1 MFWWRTGEIRCLARR
16 AGWRKAGNETTA
28 DRIAIRRE
36 DFRCFFPP
44 SVNMTNSITGY
55 LRFGPWLT
63 S

>member
-1 MFWWRTGEIRCLARR
+1 MSWSRTGAIRCLARR
-16 AGWRKAGNETTA
+16 AGWRKAIDKTTA

-44 SVNMTNSITGY
+44 SGNMTNSITGCWR
-55 LRFGPWLT
+55 LGPWLT